1 MKHLALTASL
11 CFLLGL
17 ASGAAHP
24 TPKPDCKCF
33 PGDTCWPT
41 ESEWSFFNKTVN
53 GRLIK
58 TVPLGSPCHDPTY
71 DAAKCED
78 LKKEWKLAPVH
89 LDDPSSVQAAIF
101 ANASCDVF
109 TPRNTPCRLGTYVRY
124 AVNVSSPSEIAST
137 LRFAQTRNIRLV
149 IRNTGH
155 DYMGRS
161 TGAGSLSVWTHN
173 LKGVEIT
180 DWQSAEYAGKAVKI
194 AAGALGVEALE
205 ETSKH
210 GLVVVSGECPTV
222 GIAGGYTQGGGHS
235 PLSTAFGLSADNTL
249 EFEVVNAKG
258 KLIRASPTSLDPES
272 RDLFFALS
280 GGGAGNF
287 GVVVSVTLRAHPD
300 RVTSGASFT
309 IQREDGIDIAAVLEK
324 WHEVLPGIIEA
335 GTQATYLAT
344 TEYATLHSLSGFNL
358 TQAELEKTLQP
369 FLEHM
374 ADMGVA
380 LKPNYTEFATYHD
393 HYLHYF
399 GPLPE
404 GAFGGAGNQLMGG
417 RLLLRDALPK
427 VGSAIN
433 ATMQLGVQFIGQA
446 LNVTRFARPS
456 VRAVLP
462 QWRNAVV
469 MSAYSMPYS
478 DIVPFA
484 EMEARQDFITQT
496 VMPIVEAVT
505 PNAGAYINEA
515 DYQQE
520 DWQDVFYGDNY
531 PRLSTIKKR
540 LDPQGLFYNE
550 IAVGSERWKVRSDGR
565 LCRAE

>member
-1 MKHLALTASL
+1 MKPFAPIASL
-11 CFLLGL
+11 CFLLRL
-17 ASGAAHP
+17 ASGTVIP
-24 TPKPDCKCF
+24 NPQLDCRCF
-33 PGDTCWPT
+33 PGDACWPT
-41 ESEWSFFNKTVN
+41 EREWSLFNETVN

-58 TVPLGSPCHDPTY
+58 TVPLGSPCHDPMY

-78 LKKEWKLAPVH
+78 LTKQWKLAPVH

-109 TPRNTPCRLGTYVRY
+109 TPRSTPCLLGTYVRY

-137 LRFAQTRNIRLV
+137 IRFAQTRNIRLV

-173 LKGVEIT
+173 LKGVEVT
-180 DWQSAEYAGKAVKI
+180 DWQSGEYAGKAVRI
-194 AAGALGVEALE
+194 AAGTLGVEVLDEAK
-205 ETSKH
+205 KH
-210 GLVVVSGECPTV
+210 GLVVVTGECPTV
-222 GIAGGYTQGGGHS
+222 GIAGGYSQGGGHS

-258 KLIRASPTSLDPES
+258 KLVRASPTSPDPES
-272 RDLFFALS
+272 RELFFALS

-344 TEYATLHSLSGFNL
+344 TEYATVHSLSGYNV
-358 TQAELEKTLQP
+358 TQPELEKTLQP

-374 ADMGVA
+374 ADMGVS

-399 GPLPE
+399 GPLPA

-417 RLLLRDALPK
+417 RLLLRDALPNI
-427 VGSAIN
+427 GPAIN

-478 DIVPFA
+478 DIVPFT

-531 PRLSTIKKR
+531 ARLSAIKKR
-540 LDPQGLFYNE
+540 LDPKGVFYNE
-550 IAVGSERWKVRSDGR
+550 IAVGSERWKVRRDGR
-565 LCRAE
+565 LCRT